1 MEHDDYW
8 FHYVLNEDPIE
19 IKKSIR
25 EEYISSKNLNIHLDI
40 YENENTTNKN
50 IIFVHGNSVYS
61 RFYAE
66 VCFKLFKKGFRIIA
80 PDMVGHG
87 LSEGKRGH
95 FTIEQWCETIYDVTT
110 HVIDTYGEEII
121 YIGSSLGGITGLYYA
136 AYDDNRFKGIIC
148 HNAALL
154 NEKPQKTVIKE
165 KWKRLLVPLVPFI
178 AKLLPKLKISV
189 WIYLDFRKFVKNEEL
204 VKRIDFILND
214 KLLVDKYTTSTL
226 RNLLRAPFKKPIEE
240 INTPVMIL
248 SSDEDVLFTVDYETE
263 IYNRLH
269 CKDKRLDIIEN
280 TPHLIFQENIEGAMN
295 KIIPWIESIL
305 K

>member
-40 YENENTTNKN
+40 YENENTTNK
-50 IIFVHGNSVYS
+50 IFVHGNSVYS

-87 LSEGKRGH
+87 LSEGKRGY
-95 FTIEQWCETIYDVTT
+95 FTIERWCETIYDVTT
-110 HVIDTYGEEII
+110 HVINTYGENIV

-136 AYDDNRFKGIIC
+136 AYDDNRFKGIVC

-154 NEKPQKTVIKE
+154 NEKPQKAVIKE
-165 KWKRLLVPLVPFI
+165 KWKRMLVPLVPIISKIF
-178 AKLLPKLKISV
+178 PKLRISV
-189 WIYLDFRKFVKNEEL
+189 WIYLDFRKYVRNEEL
-204 VKRIDFILND
+204 VKNTLKDQ
-214 KLLVDKYTTSTL
+214 LLVDKYTLSTL
-226 RNLLRAPFKKPIEE
+226 RDFISAPFKKPIEE
-240 INTPVMIL
+240 IKTPILIL
-248 SSDEDVLFTVDYETE
+248 SSDEDDLFPVNYETA
-263 IYNRLH
+263 IYNRLQ
-269 CKDKRLDIIEN
+269 CKNKRLEILED
-280 TPHLIFQENIEGAMN
+280 TPHLIFHENIEGAIN
-295 KIIPWIESIL
+295 RIEPWIDSLL